1 MKTYT
6 ITNKAG
12 QKFDYIGQK
21 FVDRLSWWNG
31 MDIDLAEDTLAMFK
45 TNSTTDEEY
54 TLIFHFNEL

>member
-12 QKFDYIGQK
+12 QKYDYIGGK
-21 FVDRLSWWNG
+21 FVDQLSWWNG
-31 MDIDLAEDTLAMFK
+31 MDIDLAEDTLASFQDG
-45 TNSTTDEEY
+45 NPAEEY